1 MTSKCSSPTF
11 GLLSIET
18 IANSHPEVIAGL
30 LQKYNLPGCVIP
42 SVGYCDFTGC
52 NVKPNTV
59 SPPNIAQGCLC
70 AFFTL
75 LANFELGSIKSMY
88 CLMLKPHSLNVA
100 TSQQDII
107 VGVRSFGNISN
118 TDLNTTQTTSV
129 EIVPITSTKV
139 QTGLANASY
148 KSMVEIIDIA
158 EQDLKKNPPELF
170 ADPVSQDIIKTLKE
184 YVDNNQLRQ
193 AVKDGVTAAV
203 STISSSVKTFTT
215 SKQIIRIN
223 INSSSDIKSAKID
236 LNQEQTIKV
245 LVENITDISLGNALQ
260 KTLQNKINTIIRDN
274 GYCSIASVPDKKED
288 GNSEKKKNYL
298 GLYIGIA
305 VAVLFVLLLLWYRRK
320 KQQQL
325 QEQQNGQGTQQGGQN
340 TKQGGSKTQQG
351 GPKQGGS
358 KTQQGGPKQGDSKT
372 QQGGPKQGGSKTQQG
387 GPKQGGSKTQQGGSK
402 TQQGGPKTQQQQK
415 TGQGGQNQQKK

>member
-1 MTSKCSSPTF
+1 MNSKCSSPKF

-52 NVKPNTV
+52 NVKANTV

-118 TDLNTTQTTSV
+118 TDLNTTQKTSV

-223 INSSSDIKSAKID
+223 VNSTSDIKSAKID

-274 GYCSIASVPDKKED
+274 GYCSIVSVPDNKKD
-288 GNSEKKKNYL
+288 GNSGEKKNYL

-305 VAVLFVLLLLWYRRK
+305 VAVLLLFLLWYYRRK
-320 KQQQL
+320 KQQQQL
-325 QEQQNGQGTQQGGQN
+325 QNQQNGQGTQQGGQK
-340 TKQGGSKTQQG
+340 TKQGGQKTKQGGTKTQQGGQKQGGTKQGGTKTQQG
-351 GPKQGGS
+351 GPKQGGT
-358 KTQQGGPKQGDSKT
+358 K
-372 QQGGPKQGGSKTQQG
+372 QGGPKQGG
-387 GPKQGGSKTQQGGSK
+387 PK

>member
-288 GNSEKKKNYL
+288 GTSEKKKSYL

-325 QEQQNGQGTQQGGQN
+325 QEQQNGQEHS
-340 TKQGGSKTQQG
+340 KVVKTQNKVVQKHSKAVQKHSKVVQNKVAQNNNKVVQNKVAQNNNKAVQNKVVQNKVVQKHNNNK
-351 GPKQGGS
+351 KQD
-358 KTQQGGPKQGDSKT
+358 KVVRTC
-372 QQGGPKQGGSKTQQG
+372 
-387 GPKQGGSKTQQGGSK
+387 
-402 TQQGGPKTQQQQK
+402 
-415 TGQGGQNQQKK
+415 KKNKESRFLII

>member
-1 MTSKCSSPTF
+1 MTSKCSTPKF
-11 GLLSIET
+11 GLLSIDT
-18 IANSHPEVIAGL
+18 IANSHPQVIASL

-52 NVKPNTV
+52 NVKPNAV

-88 CLMLKPHSLNVA
+88 CLMMKPHSLNVA

-107 VGVRSFGNISN
+107 VGVKSFGNISN
-118 TDLNTTQTTSV
+118 TDLNTSQKTSV

-148 KSMVEIIDIA
+148 KSMVDIIDVA

-184 YVDNNQLRQ
+184 YVDNNKLRE
-193 AVKDGVTAAV
+193 AVKEGVTTAV
-203 STISSSVKTFTT
+203 STISTSIKTFTT

-223 INSSSDIKSAKID
+223 INASSDIKNAKID

-245 LVENITDISLGNALQ
+245 LVENITDISLGTALQ

-274 GYCSIASVPDKKED
+274 EYCSIKSYPPSEENDK
-288 GNSEKKKNYL
+288 NNKN
-298 GLYIGIA
+298 LYISLG
-305 VAVLFVLLLLWYRRK
+305 VAAFILFIILYMLWRRRK
-320 KQQQL
+320 KQQQ
-325 QEQQNGQGTQQGGQN
+325 ENQNGNQIKNGQVKQQQTQGPQQTKNGQVKQKQRQGPQQTQGGQVKQKQRQGPQQ
-340 TKQGGSKTQQG
+340 TKNGQVK
-351 GPKQGGS
+351 
-358 KTQQGGPKQGDSKT
+358 
-372 QQGGPKQGGSKTQQG
+372 
-387 GPKQGGSKTQQGGSK
+387 
-402 TQQGGPKTQQQQK
+402 QQQTQGPQQTKNRQVKQK
-415 TGQGGQNQQKK
+415 QRQGPQQTQGGQGKKTQTQ